1 MLMEKADFR
10 LPRTKVGQKTFDK
23 IIRTGKKLF
32 ANNGFQA
39 TSVNDIIA
47 KSKVAAGTFYIY
59 FDNKLA
65 LYLYLLEQYKTS
77 IRKASSNAVAGLTSR
92 RAIER
97 EGLKAFIQY
106 VRRDPLAYKV
116 VWESLFVDFQIF
128 KDYYESF
135 AASYVFHLKQFVENG
150 EIRDDVD
157 LETIAYVLMGVSNF
171 VGLQILFR
179 DQADEKAVDHVVDE
193 AMKLLDAGLFRNPTN
208 R

>member
-1 MLMEKADFR
+1 
-10 LPRTKVGQKTFDK
+10 
-23 IIRTGKKLF
+23 
-32 ANNGFQA
+32 
-39 TSVNDIIA
+39 
-47 KSKVAAGTFYIY
+47 FYIY

-116 VWESLFVDFQIF
+116 VWESLFVDFKIF

-135 AASYVFHLKQFVENG
+135 ASSYVFHLKQFVENG